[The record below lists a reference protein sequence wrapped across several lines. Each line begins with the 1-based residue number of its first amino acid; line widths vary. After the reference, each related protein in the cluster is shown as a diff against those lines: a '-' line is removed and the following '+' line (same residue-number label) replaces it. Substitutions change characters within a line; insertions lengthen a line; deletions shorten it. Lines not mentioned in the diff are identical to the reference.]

1 MQLKKAHGAKKT
13 QHSQKKKKKKK
24 KSIIKKIIKTKWIM
38 NCAWYKIISYTEAPC
53 SGSSE
58 S

>member
-1 MQLKKAHGAKKT
+1 MQLKKAHGAKMT
-13 QHSQKKKKKKK
+13 QHSKKKKKKK
-24 KSIIKKIIKTKWIM
+24 KIIKTKRIIKVVIGIK
-38 NCAWYKIISYTEAPC
+38 KISNIEAPC

>member
-1 MQLKKAHGAKKT
+1 MQLKKAHGAKMT
-13 QHSQKKKKKKK
+13 QHSKKKKKKK
-24 KSIIKKIIKTKWIM
+24 KIIKVVLGIKKISNI
-38 NCAWYKIISYTEAPC
+38 EAPC